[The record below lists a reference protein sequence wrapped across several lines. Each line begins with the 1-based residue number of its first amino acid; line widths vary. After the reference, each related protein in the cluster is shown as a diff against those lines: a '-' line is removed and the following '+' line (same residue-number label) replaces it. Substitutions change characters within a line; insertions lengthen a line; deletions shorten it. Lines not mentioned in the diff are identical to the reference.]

1 MLTSYSAAL
10 TSRKSD
16 PFEFASSE
24 VISTTGSF
32 SWFQSCKIFGNN
44 CKATFLH
51 SFLRGL
57 KFNLIQISTFHQVI
71 DILPALGFLTPF
83 CRK

>member
-1 MLTSYSAAL
+1 MLTSYSVAL
-10 TSRKSD
+10 TSRKSG
-16 PFEFASSE
+16 PFELASSE

-32 SWFQSCKIFGNN
+32 SWFQTCKTFENS

-51 SFLRGL
+51 SFLHGL
-57 KFNLIQISTFHQVI
+57 KFNLILTSAFHQVI
-71 DILPALGFLTPF
+71 SILPALGFLTPF